1 VAISFS
7 TGTTA
12 NSGNSQN
19 ASQAITIDPGAGVG
33 HTCLFVACVVPLNT
47 NPVTMT
53 ASSTGTTPTQIG
65 PTQQV
70 VLPAPGTVNASLW
83 KVTCTASDPSAVVTF
98 GIAEGGQAGFWA
110 VALGIWTETGGAPVI
125 DVSGGAAAAAG
136 AATATCPVKS
146 TGAAGDWAIY
156 LTAGTYQVSGL
167 TGSPASTSQRE
178 LVTSSVA
185 VVAGIFDSNA
195 SVGGAGTSIGGGAFT
210 TGGANA
216 NNGLTA
222 FTVGLAPPSSGFT
235 SSGGLA
241 LAGMGLGGQ
250 ALSGNLVSGGLA
262 MAGRGMA
269 GQAAAIS
276 IAGSGGL
283 AMAGMRLAGVA
294 SNGQAAGVALPR
306 LVPDDARHRMRRRL
320 RRQWGGLG

>member
-1 VAISFS
+1 MAISFS
-7 TGTTA
+7 VGTTA
-12 NSGNSQN
+12 NSGGSQN
-19 ASQAITIDPGAGVG
+19 ATQAITIDPGANAG

-53 ASSTGTTPTQIG
+53 ASSTGTTPVQVGSTQ
-65 PTQQV
+65 TV
-70 VLPAPGTVNASLW
+70 ALPAPGSVNTSLW
-83 KVTCTASDPSAVVTF
+83 TVACGASDPSAVVTF

-110 VALGIWTETGGAPVI
+110 VALGIWTETGGGPVI

-136 AATATCPVKS
+136 AATVTCPTKT
-146 TGAAGDWAIY
+146 TGVAGDWAIY
-156 LTAGTYQVSGL
+156 LTGGTYQVSGL

-195 SVGGAGTSIGGGAFT
+195 SVGGAGTSIGGGTFT

-250 ALSGNLVSGGLA
+250 ALAGNLASGGLA
-262 MAGRGMA
+262 MAGLSMSGQALGGDITTSGSLAMTGMRMA
-269 GQAAAIS
+269 GI
-276 IAGSGGL
+276 
-283 AMAGMRLAGVA
+283 A
-294 SNGQAAGVALPR
+294 SNGQAAAGAPQR
-306 LVPDDARHRMRRRL
+306 LIPDDARHRMRRRL